1 MMNILN
7 NIINYKKKKIIIDKN
22 RTKIFL
28 AHKKKSFFKS
38 KIQSNIKE
46 NKISIIAE
54 IKKASPSKGILKKKF
69 NPISI
74 AKQYIEGGAT
84 CLSVLTEDKFF
95 LGNKN
100 YIKQI
105 KKKYNIPIL
114 AKDFFI
120 DPFQIYEA
128 KFYGADCILI
138 LLSAVKK
145 KLAKELYDTANK
157 CNMDTIVEVH
167 NADEMAIALSFK
179 KSIIG
184 INNRNLKTFQTEIN
198 NTINL
203 YKKFNL
209 KNRVVVSESG
219 INSRKDILYI
229 CKKTNIRTFLIGES
243 LIKSNNVKNKISSF
257 L

>member
-1 MMNILN
+1 MNILKK
-7 NIINYKKKKIIIDKN
+7 IINYKKSKIITDKKN
-22 RTKIFL
+22 IL
-28 AHKKKSFFKS
+28 LLSNQNKKSLFKS
-38 KIQSNIKE
+38 KIVNNLKN

-54 IKKASPSKGILKKKF
+54 IKKASPSKGILIKNF
-69 NPISI
+69 NPINI
-74 AKQYIEGGAT
+74 AKQYVEGGAT

-105 KKKYNIPIL
+105 KNKYKIPIL

-138 LLSAVKK
+138 LLSAVKQ
-145 KLAKELYDTANK
+145 KLARELYDTAIK
-157 CNMDTIVEVH
+157 CGMDTIVEVH
-167 NADEMAIALSFK
+167 NDNEMTFALSLK

-184 INNRNLKTFQTEIN
+184 INNRNLKTFATDIN

-203 YKKFNL
+203 CKKFNL
-209 KNRVVVSESG
+209 KNRVVISESG
-219 INSRKDILYI
+219 INSKKDILHI

-243 LIKSNNVKNKISSF
+243 LIKSNNIKDKIRSF

>member
-1 MMNILN
+1 MNILKK
-7 NIINYKKKKIIIDKN
+7 IINYKKKKIISDKKN
-22 RTKIFL
+22 AILFL
-28 AHKKKSFFKS
+28 NNNKKSLFKS
-38 KIQSNIKE
+38 KIANNLKN

-54 IKKASPSKGILKKKF
+54 IKKASPSKGILTKNF
-69 NPISI
+69 NPINI
-74 AKQYIEGGAT
+74 AKQYVEGGAT
-84 CLSVLTEDKFF
+84 CLSVLSEDKFF

-105 KKKYNIPIL
+105 KNKYKIPIL

-138 LLSAVKK
+138 LLSAVKHE
-145 KLAKELYDTANK
+145 LAKELYDTANI
-157 CNMDTIVEVH
+157 CGMDTIVEVH
-167 NADEMAIALSFK
+167 NNSEMAFALSLK

-184 INNRNLKTFQTEIN
+184 INNRNLKTFATDIN
-198 NTINL
+198 NTVNL

-219 INSRKDILYI
+219 INSKKDILYI
-229 CKKTNIRTFLIGES
+229 CKNTNIRTFLIGES
-243 LIKSNNVKNKISSF
+243 LIKSNNIKNKISSF

>member
-7 NIINYKKKKIIIDKN
+7 NIINYKKKKIIIDKK

-38 KIQSNIKE
+38 KIQSNIKK

-54 IKKASPSKGILKKKF
+54 IKKASPSKGILKKEF

-74 AKQYIEGGAT
+74 AKQYIDGGAT

-138 LLSAVKK
+138 LLSAVEK

-167 NADEMAIALSFK
+167 NLMRWPLLWVLK
-179 KSIIG
+179 KAS
-184 INNRNLKTFQTEIN
+184 LVL
-198 NTINL
+198 TI
-203 YKKFNL
+203 
-209 KNRVVVSESG
+209 V
-219 INSRKDILYI
+219 I
-229 CKKTNIRTFLIGES
+229 
-243 LIKSNNVKNKISSF
+243 
-257 L
+257 

>member
-38 KIQSNIKE
+38 KIQSNIKK

-54 IKKASPSKGILKKKF
+54 IKKASPSKGILKKEF

-138 LLSAVKK
+138 LLSAVNK

-167 NADEMAIALSFK
+167 NADEMAIALSLK

-219 INSRKDILYI
+219 INSRKDILHI

-243 LIKSNNVKNKISSF
+243 LIKSNNIKNKISSF

>member
-1 MMNILN
+1 MLP
-7 NIINYKKKKIIIDKN
+7 KKNLSSVNTDKHVAPPL
-22 RTKIFL
+22 T
-28 AHKKKSFFKS
+28 
-38 KIQSNIKE
+38 
-46 NKISIIAE
+46 
-54 IKKASPSKGILKKKF
+54 
-69 NPISI
+69 
-74 AKQYIEGGAT
+74 Y

-105 KKKYNIPIL
+105 KNKYKIPIL

-138 LLSAVKK
+138 LLSAVKQ
-145 KLAKELYDTANK
+145 KLAIELYDTANK
-157 CNMDTIVEVH
+157 CGMDTIVEVH
-167 NADEMAIALSFK
+167 NDKEMTFALSLK

-184 INNRNLKTFQTEIN
+184 INNRNLKTFETDIN
-198 NTINL
+198 NSINL

-219 INSRKDILYI
+219 INSKKDILYI

-243 LIKSNNVKNKISSF
+243 LIKSDNIKKKISSF
-257 L
+257 F

>member
-1 MMNILN
+1 MNILRK
-7 NIINYKKKKIIIDKN
+7 IINYKKKKIIFHKKN
-22 RTKIFL
+22 NTIFSNL
-28 AHKKKSFFKS
+28 KKKSFFKS
-38 KIQSNIKE
+38 RLLNNIKK

-69 NPISI
+69 NPNEI
-74 AKQYIEGGAT
+74 AKQYIEGAAS

-95 LGNKN
+95 LGNK
-100 YIKQI
+100 KFMQQI
-105 KKKYNIPIL
+105 KSKYNIPIL

-138 LLSAVKK
+138 LLSAIKE
-145 KLAKELYDTANK
+145 KLAKELYDVANK
-157 CNMDTIVEVH
+157 CGLDTIVEVH
-167 NADEMAIALSFK
+167 DEKEMTFALSLK

-184 INNRNLKTFQTEIN
+184 INNRNLKNFKTDIN
-198 NTINL
+198 NTIKL

-209 KNRVVVSESG
+209 KNRIVISESG
-219 INSRKDILYI
+219 INSRKDIFHI
-229 CKKTNIRTFLIGES
+229 TKNTNIRTFLIGES
-243 LIKSNNVKNKISSF
+243 LIKSNNIKKKISTF

>member
-1 MMNILN
+1 MNILRK
-7 NIINYKKKKIIIDKN
+7 IINYKKKKIIFD
-22 RTKIFL
+22 
-28 AHKKKSFFKS
+28 KKKNILFFNQNKKSLFKS
-38 KIQSNIKE
+38 QIVKNIKN

-54 IKKASPSKGILKKKF
+54 IKKASPSKGVLTKNF
-69 NPISI
+69 DPINI
-74 AKQYIEGGAT
+74 AKQYVEGGAT
-84 CLSVLTEDKFF
+84 CLSVLTEDNFF

-105 KKKYNIPIL
+105 KNKYKIPIL

-138 LLSAVKK
+138 LLSAVKQQ
-145 KLAKELYDTANK
+145 LAIELYDTANK
-157 CNMDTIVEVH
+157 CGMDTIVEVH
-167 NADEMAIALSFK
+167 NDKEMTFALSLK

-184 INNRNLKTFQTEIN
+184 INNRNLKTFETDIDN
-198 NTINL
+198 SINL

-219 INSRKDILYI
+219 INSKMDILYI

-243 LIKSNNVKNKISSF
+243 LIKSNNIKKKISSYF
-257 L
+257 

>member
-1 MMNILN
+1 MNILKE
-7 NIINYKKKKIIIDKN
+7 IINYKKKNIIFEKKN
-22 RTKIFL
+22 NKIFL
-28 AHKKKSFFKS
+28 NLKKKSFFKL
-38 KIQSNIKE
+38 KLVNNIKK

-69 NPISI
+69 DPISI
-74 AKQYIEGGAT
+74 AKQYIDGGAT
-84 CLSVLTEDKFF
+84 CLSVLTEGKFF

-128 KFYGADCILI
+128 KSYGADCILI
-138 LLSAVKK
+138 LLSAIKE
-145 KLAKELYDTANK
+145 KLAKELYDVANK
-157 CNMDTIVEVH
+157 CGLDTIVEVH
-167 NADEMAIALSFK
+167 NEKEMAFALSLK

-184 INNRNLKTFQTEIN
+184 INNRNLKTFVTNIN
-198 NTINL
+198 NSINL
-203 YKKFNL
+203 FKKFKF
-209 KNRVVVSESG
+209 KNRIVVSESG
-219 INSRKDILYI
+219 FHSKKDILHI
-229 CKKTNIRTFLIGES
+229 FRKTSIRTFLIGES
-243 LIKSNNVKNKISSF
+243 LIKSNNIKKKISSF

>member
-1 MMNILN
+1 MNILKK
-7 NIINYKKKKIIIDKN
+7 IINYKKKKIIIDKKKN
-22 RTKIFL
+22 IIFFNQN
-28 AHKKKSFFKS
+28 KKSLFKS
-38 KIQSNIKE
+38 QIVNNIKN

-54 IKKASPSKGILKKKF
+54 IKKASPSKGILTKNF
-69 NPISI
+69 NPINT
-74 AKQYIEGGAT
+74 AKQYVEGGAT

-105 KKKYNIPIL
+105 KNKYKIPIL

-138 LLSAVKK
+138 LLSAVKQ
-145 KLAKELYDTANK
+145 KLAIELYDTANK
-157 CNMDTIVEVH
+157 CGMDTIVEVH
-167 NADEMAIALSFK
+167 NDKEMTFALSLK

-184 INNRNLKTFQTEIN
+184 INNRNLKTFETDIN
-198 NTINL
+198 NSINL

-219 INSRKDILYI
+219 INSKKDILYI

-243 LIKSNNVKNKISSF
+243 LIKSNNIKKKISSF
-257 L
+257 F